1 MVLYN
6 TYETTFDL
14 LPGDKVCRA
23 TSPRPPC
30 LLSFLSLDLSHFSLA
45 VCNTRS
51 GGIVIAII
59 IMASDGNDLS
69 PYELAR
75 LERIR
80 RNEDRLR
87 GLGLIGGKPEHKTSA
102 VDREK
107 KVQRVRVRGE
117 KRPSVA
123 TRSSKRLREMKD
135 GKQSSHEDVAEDDT
149 PGGEDSTA
157 PDLEGKVNYA
167 LTPQEAELLDD
178 HEFQVYAALR
188 AWRLR
193 RKNEL
198 EVEPYK
204 ICQNR
209 TLCELIRRRR
219 NDGAFASRPRRGGE
233 GDAELATVEQDLL
246 SVWGIGPSK
255 AAQGGFGWEMLE
267 VLDSDENSMLL
278 ELSRKR
284 FNEEE
289 KSSAS
294 LRVKGTRLY
303 SPSTV
308 MTTITIATALV
319 ALHGVAAFAPQP
331 HRNSFLSPD
340 GFQRTHTPTSL
351 QMCICIHCSRVTNC
365 LAYHFV
371 EEQHTQPHINKS
383 PTWEP
388 RNGSPTIQVHIRP
401 DADRAEKAIGL
412 MWNEH
417 VDQTRQAEEASNNLQ
432 EGEKDVPLFG
442 EKQYDLSGTT
452 SYEYDVVECED
463 FVLSRDAWVRNMPEE
478 IRIANPDFV
487 PN

>member
-1 MVLYN
+1 
-6 TYETTFDL
+6 
-14 LPGDKVCRA
+14 
-23 TSPRPPC
+23 
-30 LLSFLSLDLSHFSLA
+30 
-45 VCNTRS
+45 
-51 GGIVIAII
+51 
-59 IMASDGNDLS
+59 MASDGNDLS

-87 GLGLIGGKPEHKTSA
+87 GLGLISGKPENKTSA
-102 VDREK
+102 VDRGK
-107 KVQRVRVRGE
+107 KVQRVRVRGM
-117 KRPSVA
+117 RPSVA
-123 TRSSKRLREMKD
+123 TRSSKRLRVLKD
-135 GKQSSHEDVAEDDT
+135 GKQSSHKDVAEEDA
-149 PGGEDSTA
+149 PGEEHSTA
-157 PDLEGKVNYA
+157 PVPEGEVNYV
-167 LTPQEAELLDD
+167 LTPQTAEQLDD

-204 ICQNR
+204 IFQNR

-219 NDGAFASRPRRGGE
+219 NDGAFASRRGGE
-233 GDAELATVEQDLL
+233 GDAELGTVEQDLL

-255 AAQGGFGWEMLE
+255 AAQGGFGWEMLD
-267 VLDSDENSMLL
+267 VLDSDENSTLL
-278 ELSRKR
+278 ELSRKH
-284 FNEEE
+284 FNEER
-289 KSSAS
+289 KSTAS
-294 LRVKGTRLY
+294 LRVKGTGLH

-308 MTTITIATALV
+308 MKTITIATALA
-319 ALHGVAAFAPQP
+319 ALHGVAAFAP

-351 QMCICIHCSRVTNC
+351 QMCICIHCARVTNC

-401 DADRAEKAIGL
+401 DAVRAEKALGQ

-417 VDQTRQAEEASNNLQ
+417 EDQTRQAKEASNNLR

>member
-1 MVLYN
+1 L
-6 TYETTFDL
+6 DL
-14 LPGDKVCRA
+14 LPQF
-23 TSPRPPC
+23 
-30 LLSFLSLDLSHFSLA
+30 LSFLLCCCWLLLFA
-45 VCNTRS
+45 VAVATQLTRS

-87 GLGLIGGKPEHKTSA
+87 GLGLIGGKPENKTSA
-102 VDREK
+102 AVDGGK
-107 KVQRVRVRGE
+107 KVQRVRVRVRGGE
-117 KRPSVA
+117 RPSVA
-123 TRSSKRLREMKD
+123 TRSSKRLRELKD
-135 GKQSSHEDVAEDDT
+135 CKQSCHEDVAKDDT

-157 PDLEGKVNYA
+157 PDPDGKVNYV
-167 LTPQEAELLDD
+167 LTPQEAEQLDD

-219 NDGAFASRPRRGGE
+219 NDGAFASRRGGE
-233 GDAELATVEQDLL
+233 GDAELGTVEQDLL

-351 QMCICIHCSRVTNC
+351 QMCICIHCARVTNC

-388 RNGSPTIQVHIRP
+388 RNGSPTIQVHIRT
-401 DADRAEKAIGL
+401 DADRAEKALGQ
-412 MWNEH
+412 MFNEH
-417 VDQTRQAEEASNNLQ
+417 EDQTRQAEEASNNLR

>member
-1 MVLYN
+1 MLFAVRS
-6 TYETTFDL
+6 
-14 LPGDKVCRA
+14 PGRDA
-23 TSPRPPC
+23 
-30 LLSFLSLDLSHFSLA
+30 
-45 VCNTRS
+45 TRS

-87 GLGLIGGKPEHKTSA
+87 GLGLIGGKPENKTSA
-102 VDREK
+102 VDGEK
-107 KVQRVRVRGE
+107 KVQRVRVRGG

-123 TRSSKRLREMKD
+123 TRSSKRLRELKD

-157 PDLEGKVNYA
+157 PDPEGRVNYV
-167 LTPQEAELLDD
+167 LTPQEAEQLDD

-219 NDGAFASRPRRGGE
+219 NDGAFASRRGGE
-233 GDAELATVEQDLL
+233 GDAELGAVEQDLL

-267 VLDSDENSMLL
+267 VLDSGENSMLL

-284 FNEEE
+284 FYEEE

-331 HRNSFLSPD
+331 HRSSFLSPD

-351 QMCICIHCSRVTNC
+351 QMCICIHCARVTNC

-388 RNGSPTIQVHIRP
+388 RNGSPTIQVHIRT
-401 DADRAEKAIGL
+401 DADRAEKALGQ
-412 MWNEH
+412 MFDEH
-417 VDQTRQAEEASNNLQ
+417 EDQTRQAEEASNNLR